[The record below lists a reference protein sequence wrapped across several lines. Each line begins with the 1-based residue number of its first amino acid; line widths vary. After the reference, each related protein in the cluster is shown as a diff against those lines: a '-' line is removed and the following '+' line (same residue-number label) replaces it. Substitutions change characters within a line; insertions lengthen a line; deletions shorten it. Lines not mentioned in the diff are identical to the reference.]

1 MDQTLRQR
9 LERMR
14 DALEGGRPS
23 LSPQELLAL
32 VESLE
37 HTLAELDSQSRS
49 LRRLLRHQG
58 GLDDRV
64 LAIENSRLFR
74 ALKASGRLLKGW
86 KRRLGRAAPQ
96 PADDPLYRQWVEL
109 EASGLPPPD
118 WFAERAGCFGER
130 PLFSVLLRAGA
141 PAREWLEGA
150 VNSVLGQH
158 YPEWELWVWQ
168 TAPGETWV
176 ADCLA
181 RVNRQDPRIRLA
193 ASLNPAVQAARGD
206 FVLLLDAGDALAP
219 QALHYVAELL
229 NHTQPD
235 LIYSDEDRLDSQ
247 GRRCDPVFK
256 PAWSPELLASGLYPG
271 RLLVVSRQALEAAGG
286 YRDSSREPDQDV
298 ALRLAEGHPQVR
310 HIPRVLYHSRRPP
323 QPLLPQASRREV
335 AGQPLV
341 SLIICSRNPRLLARC
356 VRAIERKTSYAARE
370 IIVVQHAT
378 GRAWPLPPGCRGVP
392 YDGPFNFAVM
402 NNRGAQAAGGEILLF
417 VNDDVEPL
425 APEWLTCLVA
435 QVQRPEVGVAGARLL
450 YPSGLIQHAGIAVGI
465 MDGAGH
471 PGRGTFGSRY
481 WKWLEMRRR
490 VSAVTGACLAVRR
503 AVFDQ
508 LGGFDTSF
516 AVTHN
521 DVDFCLRARG
531 AGLEVIYEPAAA
543 LRHRECHSRPPGS
556 RYSERERFLERW
568 GEAVDSGDVYYSPN
582 LTATRED
589 ASLEL
594 EEALEPAGFLE
605 GR

>member
-14 DALEGGRPS
+14 DALQSGRPS
-23 LSPQELLAL
+23 LSPQELLAI
-32 VESLE
+32 VESLDQA
-37 HTLAELDSQSRS
+37 LAQLDSQSRS
-49 LRRLLRHQG
+49 LRRLLRHQR

-64 LAIENSRLFR
+64 RAIEHSRLFR
-74 ALKASGRLLKGW
+74 ALKAGGRLLGGW
-86 KRRLGRAAPQ
+86 NRRLGRAAPQ
-96 PADDPLYRQWVEL
+96 PVDASLYRQWVQL
-109 EASGLPPPD
+109 EIVGTPPPD
-118 WFAERAGCFGER
+118 WFAERASRFRER
-130 PLFSVLLRAGA
+130 PLFSILLPAGEPA
-141 PAREWLEGA
+141 PEWLEGA

-168 TAPGETWV
+168 SAPGETWV

-181 RVNRQDPRIRLA
+181 RVSGQDRRIRLA
-193 ASLNPAVQAARGD
+193 ASQNPAVEAARGD
-206 FVLLLDAGDALAP
+206 YVLLLDSSDALAP
-219 QALHYVAELL
+219 HALHYVAEVL
-229 NHTQPD
+229 NQTQPD

-256 PAWSPELLASGLYPG
+256 PAWSPELLASGIYPG

-286 YRDSSREPDQDV
+286 YRGSCGEADHDLV
-298 ALRLAEGHPQVR
+298 LRLAERHPRVR
-310 HIPRVLYHSRRPP
+310 HIPRVLCHRRKPP
-323 QPLLPQASRREV
+323 QPLPPRASRREV

-341 SLIICSRNPRLLARC
+341 SLIICSRNSRLLARC
-356 VRAIERKTSYAARE
+356 VKRLAKKTSYAARE
-370 IIVVQHAT
+370 VIVVQHTT

-392 YDGPFNFAVM
+392 YEGPFNFADM
-402 NNRGAQAAGGEILLF
+402 SNRGAQAARGEILLF

-425 APEWLTCLVA
+425 AREWLACLVA

-450 YPSGLIQHAGIAVGI
+450 YPSGAIQHAGIAVGI
-465 MDGAGH
+465 MEGSGH
-471 PGRGTFGSRY
+471 PGRGTAGSRC
-481 WKWLEMRRR
+481 WPWLEMRRR

-508 LGGFDTSF
+508 LGGFDASF
-516 AVTHN
+516 AVNYN
-521 DVDFCLRARG
+521 DVDFCLRARQ

-543 LRHRECHSRPPGS
+543 LMHWECRSRPPGS
-556 RYSERERFLERW
+556 RHRERERFLERW
-568 GEAVDSGDVYYSPN
+568 AEIVETGDPYYNPN
-582 LTATRED
+582 LTSAWED

-594 EEALEPAGFLE
+594 EEALEPASFLE